1 MCTSWPQA
9 CMKLPS
15 AANGA
20 PLRSVMGRASSSA
33 RTATARPLVG
43 PVRAM
48 RPVPAMGSTS
58 RVSRAS
64 AKSRAVPY
72 SALLGSGLA
81 CSRSRR
87 EIAAGISSSREDR
100 SVRRRSVDTQVTLA
114 GLLGLR
120 ALEERDLGPL
130 HADVAR
136 QEVVGNPGTS
146 YLVRL
151 QRSQRLLKRVGQRL
165 HAEPAALLVAELRE
179 VALRQGRLGEFLA
192 DGGQAAASAARN
204 SRLNWS
210 AGLLP
215 ESSTSGGILMVASLS
230 PSLRVP

>member
-9 CMKLPS
+9 CMKPPS

-20 PLRSVMGRASSSA
+20 PVRSVMGRASSSA
-33 RTATARPLVG
+33 RTATARPPVG
-43 PVRAM
+43 AVRAM

-64 AKSRAVPY
+64 ATSLAVPC
-72 SALLGSGLA
+72 SSLLGSGLA

-100 SVRRRSVDTQVTLA
+100 RVRRRSVDTQVTLA

-136 QEVVGNPGTS
+136 QEVVRDPRTS
-146 YLVRL
+146 DLVRL
-151 QRSQRLLKRVGQRL
+151 QSSQRLLERVGQRL
-165 HAEPAALLVAELRE
+165 HAEPATLLVVKLRE

-192 DGGQAAASAARN
+192 DAAET
-204 SRLNWS
+204 
-210 AGLLP
+210 G
-215 ESSTSGGILMVASLS
+215 
-230 PSLRVP
+230 